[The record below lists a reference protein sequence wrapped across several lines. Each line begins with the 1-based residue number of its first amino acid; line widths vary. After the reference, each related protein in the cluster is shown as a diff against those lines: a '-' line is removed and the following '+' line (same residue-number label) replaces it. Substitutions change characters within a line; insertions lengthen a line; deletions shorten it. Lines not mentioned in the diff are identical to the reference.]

1 MENPRSVSHFIVML
15 LVTIAVAVIAAIAV
29 HFDSRSGGS

>member
-15 LVTIAVAVIAAIAV
+15 LVAVAVAVIAALV
-29 HFDSRSGGS
+29 VQFNKSPSGN